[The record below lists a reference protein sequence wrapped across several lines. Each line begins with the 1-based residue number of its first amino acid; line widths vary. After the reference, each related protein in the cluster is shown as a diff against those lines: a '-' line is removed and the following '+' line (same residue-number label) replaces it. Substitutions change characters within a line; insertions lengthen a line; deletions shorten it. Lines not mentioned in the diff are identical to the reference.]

1 MRPAVHTD
9 DARALIVCELN
20 GLADKLTRRFRDRHE
35 LSMRMMKS
43 SRTGDGG
50 AEPGRVADYESA
62 DRLACVGVS
71 SPTEIQALMA
81 AAWALAPGVA
91 GSDVRDDHR
100 AVGDHRPAPR
110 ARHSGLTERT
120 ST

>member
-62 DRLACVGVS
+62 DQLACVGVS

-81 AAWALAPGVA
+81 ATRALAPGLQA
-91 GSDVRDDHR
+91 ATFETIIGLLAITGLRPGRGTR
-100 AVGDHRPAPR
+100 A
-110 ARHSGLTERT
+110 
-120 ST
+120 